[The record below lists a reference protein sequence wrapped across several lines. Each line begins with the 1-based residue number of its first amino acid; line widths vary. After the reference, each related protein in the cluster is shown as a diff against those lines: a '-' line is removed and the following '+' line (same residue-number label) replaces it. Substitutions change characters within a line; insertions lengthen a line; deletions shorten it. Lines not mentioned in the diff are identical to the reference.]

1 MFRNNAKNKTEYKP
15 SNGLI
20 TAFEWISASMS
31 AVIIVSLLFAIAF
44 RMVNVDGDSMLNT
57 LHHGDRLLIS
67 NFAYTPDYGDIVVV
81 RRKNDTPLIKRV
93 IGLPGDV
100 ITIDDD
106 IGVVYRN
113 GEALDEPYTKDG
125 FTPANGMPEQ
135 VIVQQGTVFVMG
147 DNRGASLDSR
157 MLGCQPIENVV
168 GRVFY
173 RIGPDPG
180 IIKSG
185 E

>member
-1 MFRNNAKNKTEYKP
+1 MMKNVKDKTDYKP
-15 SNGLI
+15 SKGLI
-20 TAFEWISASMS
+20 SGFEWVSAALS
-31 AVIIVSLLFAIAF
+31 AVVIVSLLFTVAF
-44 RMVNVDGDSMLNT
+44 RMVNVEGDSMLNT
-57 LHHGDRLLIS
+57 MHSGDRLLIS
-67 NFAYTPDYGDIVVV
+67 NFAYTPDYGDIVVL

-106 IGVVYRN
+106 LGIVYRN
-113 GEALDEPYTKDG
+113 GQPLDEPYTKDG

-135 VIVQQGTVFVMG
+135 VIVQKGTVFVMG

-157 MLGCQPIENVV
+157 MLGCLPMENLV

-173 RIGPDPG
+173 RISPNPG
-180 IIKSG
+180 VIKSG

>member
-1 MFRNNAKNKTEYKP
+1 MEMQNTKCKDYKP
-15 SNGLI
+15 SAFLSGG
-20 TAFEWISASMS
+20 FEWMS
-31 AVIIVSLLFAIAF
+31 AALTAIIVVSILFSCFF

-67 NFAYTPDYGDIVVV
+67 GLAYTPHYGDIVVI
-81 RRKNDTPLIKRV
+81 RRENDTPLIKRV

-125 FTPANGMPEQ
+125 FTPAKGMPEQ
-135 VIVQQGTVFVMG
+135 VIVQKGTIFVMG

-157 MLGCQPIENVV
+157 MLGCQKIENVV
-168 GRVFY
+168 GRVFF
-173 RIGPDPG
+173 RLAPHPG
-180 IIKSG
+180 IVKSG

>member
-1 MFRNNAKNKTEYKP
+1 MMWNRAKTKENYKP
-15 SNGLI
+15 SSGLS
-20 TAFEWISASMS
+20 TAFEWVSASLS
-31 AVIIVSLLFAIAF
+31 AVIIVSILFSVAF
-44 RMVNVDGDSMLNT
+44 RMVNVDGDSMLHT
-57 LHHGDRLLIS
+57 MHHGNRLLIS
-67 NFAYTPDYGDIVVV
+67 NFAYTPDYGDIVVI

-100 ITIDDD
+100 IYIDDD

-113 GEALDEPYTKDG
+113 GEPLDEPYTKDG

-135 VIVQQGTVFVMG
+135 VIVQKGTIFVMG
-147 DNRGASLDSR
+147 DNRRYSLDSR

-173 RIGPDPG
+173 RISPNPG

>member
-1 MFRNNAKNKTEYKP
+1 MLDKVTVKKEYKP
-15 SNGLI
+15 SKGLI
-20 TAFEWISASMS
+20 TAFEWISAALS
-31 AVIIVSLLFAIAF
+31 AVIIVSLLFSVAF

-57 LHHGDRLLIS
+57 MHDGDRLMIS
-67 NFAYTPDYGDIVVV
+67 NFAYTPNYGDIVVI

-93 IGLPGDV
+93 IGLPGDT
-100 ITIDDD
+100 IYIDDD

-113 GEALDEPYTKDG
+113 GEPLDEPYTKDG

-135 VIVQQGTVFVMG
+135 VIVQKGTIFVMG

-173 RIGPDPG
+173 RISPNPG
-180 IIKSG
+180 VIKSG